1 MYLMALSYT
10 LVVHMASL
18 DESELNTFKIGA
30 LQNTVKLSDN
40 LATSVNLFS
49 DMTGL
54 QNGLEEPS
62 KNCD

>member
-1 MYLMALSYT
+1 M
-10 LVVHMASL
+10 VVHMASL
-18 DESELNTFKIGA
+18 DESELNTFKIGV

-40 LATSVNLFS
+40 LATSVYLFS